1 MIRTSMIKEK
11 GKKEY
16 YWIVDIGGT
25 KILLVIIDSNGQI
38 LFRKKTET
46 PKPSEPDV
54 VVDEVCSIIES
65 VKLEYNIPEV
75 EKPLQVGVCMAGFVD
90 HVSGLVYLAPNL
102 KWLKPVPL
110 GEILAE
116 KLSCSTLVEND
127 ANAAVVGEA
136 VFGSARGHDHVI
148 YVTIST
154 GIGSGLFLD
163 GRLYRGA
170 GGFSGE
176 IGHMK
181 PYGKGRTCK
190 CGGADCL
197 ETWASGTAITE
208 SAKSLWDDDEVE
220 DGPITTEWVFRQADA
235 GNELAKKIIEQAA
248 DTAGTGLSNL
258 VNILNPSCIVI
269 GGGVASNRPDYL
281 DRVSSRMIRDA
292 AGPSVEISSVKVL
305 PSQLEPEA
313 GIWGMYALLTG
324 QAV

>member
-1 MIRTSMIKEK
+1 MIKEQ
-11 GKKEY
+11 KKKDH

-25 KILLVIIDSNGQI
+25 KILLVVIDSSGRV

-46 PKPSEPDV
+46 PKPSEPDA
-54 VVDEVCSIIES
+54 VVDEVCSIIKS
-65 VKLEYNIPEV
+65 VNLECNIPELD
-75 EKPLQVGVCMAGFVD
+75 KPSQVGVCMAGFVD
-90 HVSGLVYLAPNL
+90 HESGLVYLAPNL

-116 KLSCSTLVEND
+116 KLSCPTLVEND

-136 VFGSARGHDHVI
+136 IFGSARDHDHVI
-148 YVTIST
+148 YITIST

-163 GRLYRGA
+163 GRLYRGS

-176 IGHMK
+176 IGHLK

-197 ETWASGTAITE
+197 ETWASGTAITD
-208 SAKSLWDDDEVE
+208 SAKSLWGDDEVE
-220 DGPITTEWVFRQADA
+220 EGPITTEWVFKQADA
-235 GNELAKKIIEQAA
+235 GNELAQKIIDQAA

-258 VNILNPSCIVI
+258 VNVLNPSCIVI

-292 AGPSVEISSVKVL
+292 AGPSVDISSVKVL

>member
-1 MIRTSMIKEK
+1 MTET
-11 GKKEY
+11 GKNDY
-16 YWIVDIGGT
+16 YWILDIGGT
-25 KILLVIIDSNGQI
+25 KILLVIIDAGGKV
-38 LFRKKTET
+38 LFRKKTAT
-46 PKPSEPDV
+46 PKPSEPAA
-54 VVDEVCSIIES
+54 VVDEVCSLINS
-65 VKLEYNIPEV
+65 VTFDSTLPELGQ
-75 EKPLQVGVCMAGFVD
+75 PLKAGVCMAGFVD
-90 HVSGLVYLAPNL
+90 HESGLVYLAPNL
-102 KWLKPVPL
+102 NWLKPVPL

-116 KLSCSTLVEND
+116 KLSCPTIVEND

-154 GIGSGLFLD
+154 GIGSGLFLN
-163 GRLYRGA
+163 GRLYRGS

-176 IGHMK
+176 IGHLK

-197 ETWASGTAITE
+197 ETWASGTAITYGARTIW
-208 SAKSLWDDDEVE
+208 SDDEID
-220 DGPITTEWVFRQADA
+220 DGPITTAWVFEQADA
-235 GNELAKKIIEQAA
+235 GNELAQDIINQAA
-248 DTAGTGLSNL
+248 DRAGTGLSNL

-281 DRVSSRMIRDA
+281 SRVSSRMIRDA